1 MSKNRLEAFSD
12 GVIAVAITLLA
23 LDLSVPG
30 PGHGSLL
37 TLIGDRWPEFAAY
50 AVSFFLIGIIWVNH
64 HARFNLIVYVD
75 RTLLFLNLVLL
86 LFVVL
91 IPFATATVAAY
102 LTSGSTDSHVAMA
115 LYAVVL
121 EGMALSFGAIF
132 EWSLGEGAA
141 RCRCPG
147 VNAGGA
153 SPNLHRRAG
162 LRDRLRG
169 GVHQRARRTGD
180 HRADGRVLRVRAAA
194 ARDAGRQ
201 GAFRVWSALVRGC
214 PRGLSNVTDMA
225 QATLSNRPHA
235 AECHQTENL
244 GAGS

>member
-1 MSKNRLEAFSD
+1 MVCRPICMYAHRRDATSGGDGMSKNRLEAFSD

-30 PGHGSLL
+30 PGHGPLL

-132 EWSLGEGAA
+132 EWSLGEG
-141 RCRCPG
+141 RSTVQVPR
-147 VNAGGA
+147 NQ
-153 SPNLHRRAG
+153 RRSA
-162 LRDRLRG
+162 RLRTSIG
-169 GVHQRARRTGD
+169 ELVYAIVFVVAFISAPVALAITELTGLYYVF
-180 HRADGRVLRVRAAA
+180 APLPRVTQDVKE
-194 ARDAGRQ
+194 
-201 GAFRVWSALVRGC
+201 
-214 PRGLSNVTDMA
+214 LS
-225 QATLSNRPHA
+225 
-235 AECHQTENL
+235 E
-244 GAGS
+244 

>member
-37 TLIGDRWPEFAAY
+37 TLVGDRWPAFAAY

-75 RTLLFLNLVLL
+75 RSLLFLNLVLL

-102 LTSGSTDSHVAMA
+102 LTSGSDDAHVAMA

-132 EWSLGEGAA
+132 EWSLGEG
-141 RCRCPG
+141 RSTVQVPR
-147 VNAGGA
+147 NQR
-153 SPNLHRRAG
+153 RRA
-162 LRDRLRG
+162 
-169 GVHQRARRTGD
+169 
-180 HRADGRVLRVRAAA
+180 RVRTSIGELVYVIVFAVAFISA
-194 ARDAGRQ
+194 PIALAITGLTGFYYVFAPLPHVRQ
-201 GAFRVWSALVRGC
+201 D
-214 PRGLSNVTDMA
+214 VTEI
-225 QATLSNRPHA
+225 S
-235 AECHQTENL
+235 E
-244 GAGS
+244 

>member
-102 LTSGSTDSHVAMA
+102 LTSGSEDAHVAMA

-132 EWSLGEGAA
+132 EWSLGEG
-141 RCRCPG
+141 RSTVQVPR
-147 VNAGGA
+147 NQ
-153 SPNLHRRAG
+153 RRQA
-162 LRDRLRG
+162 RLRTSIG
-169 GVHQRARRTGD
+169 EVVYLIVFAVAFISATIALAITALTGLYYVF
-180 HRADGRVLRVRAAA
+180 APLPRV
-194 ARDAGRQ
+194 
-201 GAFRVWSALVRGC
+201 
-214 PRGLSNVTDMA
+214 A
-225 QATLSNRPHA
+225 QDI
-235 AECHQTENL
+235 TEI
-244 GAGS
+244 SE

>member
-30 PGHGSLL
+30 PGHGDLIDLL
-37 TLIGDRWPEFAAY
+37 GERWPEFAAY

-64 HARFNLIVYVD
+64 HARFNLIAVVD

-102 LTSGSTDSHVAMA
+102 LTSPGENANIAMA

-132 EWSLGEGAA
+132 EWSLREG
-141 RCRCPG
+141 RSIVQVPRDQQ
-147 VNAGGA
+147 
-153 SPNLHRRAG
+153 HRE
-162 LRDRLRG
+162 
-169 GVHQRARRTGD
+169 
-180 HRADGRVLRVRAAA
+180 RVRTSIGEVVYVIVFGVAFISAPIA
-194 ARDAGRQ
+194 LAIT
-201 GAFRVWSALVRGC
+201 GATGAYYIFAPVPRVH
-214 PRGLSNVTDMA
+214 P
-225 QATLSNRPHA
+225 
-235 AECHQTENL
+235 
-244 GAGS
+244 GSEE